1 VTSYVERIVAGTRVG
16 KGRPT
21 FADQARKMREAAWG
35 LTVVAMERFAGYR
48 RGLGNK
54 DFHLAAE
61 VKDLVA
67 RKSREARVDVEALVQ
82 TVMRAGSYT
91 VDEAGRA
98 VHAVVSGLEEKVPAD
113 LLLRIAEHLPEEE
126 AASLRTA
133 LERRAARRKAEETPQ
148 V

>member
-1 VTSYVERIVAGTRVG
+1 MTSYVERIVAGTRAG
-16 KGRPT
+16 RGRPT
-21 FADQARKMREAAWG
+21 LTDQARKMREAAWG
-35 LTVVAMERFAGYR
+35 LTVAAMERFAGYR

-82 TVMRAGSYT
+82 AVMRAGSYT

-98 VHAVVSGLEEKVPAD
+98 VHAVVSGLEEKVPVD
-113 LLLRIAEHLPEEE
+113 LLLRIAEHLPQEE

-133 LERRAARRKAEETPQ
+133 LERRAARRKAEAADA
-148 V
+148 

>member
-1 VTSYVERIVAGTRVG
+1 VG

-21 FADQARKMREAAWG
+21 FADQVRKMREAAWG